1 MTLSQKEAL
10 VKKIIVGLIL
20 LSVSSFVSPAA
31 AQILYS
37 NGPIEG
43 NLDAWTINFGFIVSD
58 EFNMTSQAEVTGA
71 SFGMWLFQ
79 GDTLTTAE
87 LSITSGEN
95 GGTTYFDQTVNFT
108 QSGCTVNSYGYN
120 VCMETTGFSGPILNA
135 GTYWL
140 NLQNGSVPSGDPV
153 YWDQNFGGPTNHAWP
168 QPLASENSVGTI
180 PSESFTLMGFSSFP
194 GKNGSPQS
202 STPEP
207 SSILVLGSGILGVAA
222 AWRLKIRR

>member
-1 MTLSQKEAL
+1 MKLRSAWLTLL
-10 VKKIIVGLIL
+10 VLGLTL
-20 LSVSSFVSPAA
+20 VAVPAM
-31 AQILYS
+31 AQVLYN
-37 NGPIEG
+37 NGPVNG
-43 NLDAWTINFGFIVSD
+43 TTDAWTINFGFVVSD
-58 EFNMTSQAEVTGA
+58 TFPISSDSTTITGA
-71 SFGMWLFQ
+71 EFAMWLVE
-79 GDTLTTAE
+79 GDTLESAQ

-95 GGTTYFDQTVNFT
+95 GGTSYFNQTVSFT
-108 QSGCTVNSYGYN
+108 QSGCSANQYEYDVCNESTVF
-120 VCMETTGFSGPILNA
+120 EATLNT